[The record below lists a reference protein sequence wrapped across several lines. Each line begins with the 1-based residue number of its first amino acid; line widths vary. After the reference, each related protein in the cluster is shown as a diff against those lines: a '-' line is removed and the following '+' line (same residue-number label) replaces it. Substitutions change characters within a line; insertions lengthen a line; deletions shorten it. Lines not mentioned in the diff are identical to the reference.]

1 MKKIICRILVVAVVV
16 LIVLVCLS
24 RKEGKPIATTIRN
37 IDFSNVTESDDIIET
52 SFSTNSKKLENYI
65 KCFEGTKSS
74 LLYNGKVIISDVNDL
89 KLGDKDL
96 KSYIVAYSLPVNLT
110 RVVQS
115 GVLVNY
121 TTLEFEE
128 EDSRLQTIEA
138 LFKEEKVDLT
148 IKDLKKLSSK
158 LSKGEQDVIYK
169 DENRYVTL
177 SRVGD
182 TYKLIGILTSED
194 GNTAD
199 TMYVT
204 DDSYELLVDKLF
216 KGIQDVVI
224 DYTSSFNFKTGTP
237 TRTVD
242 FTTIEIDSKNSLAYR
257 ILAPDI
263 TEDSLFTIEVEHIGD
278 NKKLKVV
285 GDSLLKLLDETF
297 VSGITYDELVTY
309 SRSLEELNTYIENA
323 FKEESLEV
331 NKELVSRLKGISKRY
346 SFIKPYAYKLSLSEN
361 EGKTTI
367 KFEAELSRVEK
378 KHD

>member
-16 LIVLVCLS
+16 LIALVCLS

-37 IDFSNVTESDDIIET
+37 IDFSNVTESDEIIET

-74 LLYNGKVIISDVNDL
+74 LLYNGKVIINEVNDL

-128 EDSRLQTIEA
+128 EDSRLQTTEA
-138 LFKEEKVDLT
+138 LFKEENVNLT
-148 IKDLKKLSSK
+148 IKDLKNLSSK

-194 GNTAD
+194 GNSDD
-199 TMYVT
+199 TIYVT
-204 DDSYELLVDKLF
+204 DNSYELLVDRLF
-216 KGIQDVVI
+216 KGIQDVVL

-237 TRTVD
+237 IRTGD

-263 TEDSLFTIEVEHIGD
+263 TEDSLFTIEVEHVGD
-278 NKKLKVV
+278 KKKLKVV

-323 FKEESLEV
+323 FKEESIEV

-378 KHD
+378 EHD

>member
-16 LIVLVCLS
+16 LIALVCLS

-89 KLGDKDL
+89 KLGNKDL

-148 IKDLKKLSSK
+148 IKDLEKLSSK

-177 SRVGD
+177 SRIGD
-182 TYKLIGILTSED
+182 TYKLIGILTNED
-194 GNTAD
+194 NNNDDAI
-199 TMYVT
+199 YVT

-237 TRTVD
+237 ARTGD

-263 TEDSLFTIEVEHIGD
+263 TEDSLFTIEVEHLGD
-278 NKKLKVV
+278 KKKLKVV

-323 FKEESLEV
+323 FKEESIEV
-331 NKELVSRLKGISKRY
+331 NKELVSRLKGISKHY
-346 SFIKPYAYKLSLSEN
+346 NFIKPYAYKLSMSERD
-361 EGKTTI
+361 GRTII
-367 KFEAELSRVEK
+367 KFEAELHKVEDK
-378 KHD
+378 